1 MTTKLWSSVKHPQ
14 SNSEFLY
21 HDFEIGGKEFTAN
34 IDHNPARGLS
44 SMLFSRRSGKGNA
57 YSLKGDM
64 GVADARSVMMKMVPL
79 VHEHLH
85 GHKPNVL
92 KFSADGAEPSRVKM
106 YDWLAKRVHR
116 IHPDYVALHSDDM
129 EEGDTHVQRD
139 YYLVHKD
146 HVKQMQ
152 ADKVKQG
159 WPEPQQLA
167 REDDS
172 EFLTL
177 HHFSSELPWENA
189 VVDPDKFSTN
199 RNKYTKAEHRES
211 AFPRSFFY
219 VDPKEKEGVVFGEH
233 FTAKVPAKS
242 VYDLRTDP
250 EGHLPK
256 AHSISHLLHTL
267 EEAGYHGA
275 RYNNGRDIVTMWKP
289 VPVERV
295 PPTAPEQLSRDP
307 KWSKMTGVQ
316 GEGRRSNFTVGNG
329 RKYSAFMHQK
339 APGDY
344 GFQFGLQEGENQQGI
359 TGTGHAKEVFGHVI
373 GLLHQHLHDTEPK
386 AVSFSADSS
395 EPSRVKLYNYLI
407 SRVGRLHPD
416 YEGVREA
423 QPGSNLIKYSIKRK
437 ENPVQLAASKRN
449 FLHDL
454 AEGYHE
460 KHKDRFGL
468 DIHPTDGK
476 FVFDPDLGKRTAAV
490 FDKLKHQ
497 PDHPFVKK
505 AYNQLKVELLAQHH
519 HLTKAGIKFEPWEQA
534 GQPYKDSKDMQA
546 DVLANK
552 RIKYFKTT
560 AGFGSD
566 ARFNDHPLMEDVPH
580 MPGVKFNDLLRG
592 VHDVLAHAK
601 DGHQFGP
608 KGEFQAWGEHARLF
622 SPLARAALTTDT
634 HGQNSWVNF
643 GPHSHLPVA
652 ERPFGD
658 QKAAVLPKS
667 VTPKLQLSREWEE
680 HDEGDENSGVTHKA
694 SFKVGDGNHE
704 AQAGTDDDGVHFFGV
719 HPTPKE
725 FDPEFLKESARLLL
739 KHLDTHDPA
748 RVNLYGMGPHAI
760 PLGEIVNRLRP
771 HVYHTR
777 VSDNH
782 RVPTEVSVQ
791 WHDLEDDHGTRSIA
805 RSPKPPIEEKDGPV
819 AQALHALAQG
829 GIIAPAVDRMEEDG
843 LTDHPLYPVLKR
855 IHEGKGL
862 SKEST
867 NWRLPNGLTR
877 ALVHPHGQASMTLDK
892 FKFNGKK
899 LPGVRLHPGG
909 PGHDISH
916 LIPLRKHEFSKLSD
930 YLHGVEQDPH
940 GTDEPQPEQLS
951 RPVESD
957 LSQQGM
963 ARKKLLLKLLLEAKL
978 KPVAFGGSYALH
990 ASGMD
995 AGSYAEIAHNNEPDA
1010 VNYVG
1015 HYYGLLNGQG
1025 SPDLHVFHQN
1035 DTGNHSLTV
1044 FDSPLPTDKLYEA
1057 LAPALSS
1064 PMVRVIPKDGFNRVA
1079 VVNLQNSGILK
1090 DANAANTQ
1098 QFRGDFSTLRGRG
1111 GESSSSRE
1119 GHRNAIQAYERQYA
1133 DAGT

>member
-14 SNSEFLY
+14 SNSEFLH

-44 SMLFSRRSGKGNA
+44 LMLFSRRSGKGNA

-92 KFSADGAEPSRVKM
+92 RFSADGAEPSRVKM

-129 EEGDTHVQRD
+129 EEGDTHVHRN

-159 WPEPQQLA
+159 RPEPQQLA

-177 HHFSSELPWENA
+177 HHFSTSLPWENA
-189 VVDPDKFSTN
+189 VVDPEKFSTA
-199 RNKYTKAEHRES
+199 RNHYSKAEYRES
-211 AFPRSFFY
+211 QFGRSFFY
-219 VDPKEKEGVVFGEH
+219 VDPQEKEGMVYGEH
-233 FTAKVPAKS
+233 FTAKVPKS
-242 VYDLRTDP
+242 KVYDLRTDP

-256 AHSISHLLHTL
+256 ARSISHLLHTL

-295 PPTAPEQLSRDP
+295 PPAAPEQLSRDP

-423 QPGSNLIKYSIKRK
+423 QPGGSLVKYSIKRK
-437 ENPVQLAASKRN
+437 EKPMQLAASSHDEHALQALHMNREGQPGIAADYLQEKGHPLAPVFSRLHTGATLPGASISHSYYSLHHLGNPDGSYAGTLILGLVENGGKWFYGAHLGVPGKVEPVVPLRSREYEALVKHYGIRHVQRPFIHSEDEPPEPLHVQLAASKRN

-476 FVFDPDLGKRTAAV
+476 FVFDPELGKRTAAV

-505 AYNQLKVELLAQHH
+505 AYGQMKAELLAQYH
-519 HLTKAGIKFEPWEQA
+519 HLTKAGIKFEPWDQA

-552 RIKYFKTT
+552 RIKYFKT
-560 AGFGSD
+560 AEGFGSD
-566 ARFNDHPLMEDVPH
+566 ARFNDHPLMEEVPH

-622 SPLARAALTTDT
+622 SPLARAALTTET

-643 GPHSHLPVA
+643 GPHGDKPVT
-652 ERPFGD
+652 ERPFAD

-667 VTPKLQLSREWEE
+667 VTPKL
-680 HDEGDENSGVTHKA
+680 
-694 SFKVGDGNHE
+694 
-704 AQAGTDDDGVHFFGV
+704 
-719 HPTPKE
+719 
-725 FDPEFLKESARLLL
+725 
-739 KHLDTHDPA
+739 
-748 RVNLYGMGPHAI
+748 
-760 PLGEIVNRLRP
+760 
-771 HVYHTR
+771 
-777 VSDNH
+777 
-782 RVPTEVSVQ
+782 
-791 WHDLEDDHGTRSIA
+791 
-805 RSPKPPIEEKDGPV
+805 
-819 AQALHALAQG
+819 
-829 GIIAPAVDRMEEDG
+829 
-843 LTDHPLYPVLKR
+843 
-855 IHEGKGL
+855 
-862 SKEST
+862 
-867 NWRLPNGLTR
+867 
-877 ALVHPHGQASMTLDK
+877 
-892 FKFNGKK
+892 
-899 LPGVRLHPGG
+899 
-909 PGHDISH
+909 
-916 LIPLRKHEFSKLSD
+916 
-930 YLHGVEQDPH
+930 
-940 GTDEPQPEQLS
+940 QLS

-978 KPVAFGGSYALH
+978 KPVAFGGSYSLH
-990 ASGMD
+990 TSGMD
-995 AGSYAEIAHNNEPDA
+995 AGSYAEVVHNNEPDA
-1010 VNYVG
+1010 VSYVG

-1079 VVNLQNSGILK
+1079 VINLQNSGILK

-1133 DAGT
+1133 DAGS

>member
-14 SNSEFLY
+14 SNSEFLH

-116 IHPDYVALHSDDM
+116 IHPDYVALHSDGM

-552 RIKYFKTT
+552 RVKYFKT
-560 AGFGSD
+560 AEGFGSD
-566 ARFNDHPLMEDVPH
+566 ARFNDHPLMEEVPH
-580 MPGVKFNDLLRG
+580 MPGVKYNDLLRG

-622 SPLARAALTTDT
+622 SPLARAALTTET

-643 GPHSHLPVA
+643 GPHGHKPVT
-652 ERPFGD
+652 ERPFAD

-667 VTPKLQLSREWEE
+667 VTPKL
-680 HDEGDENSGVTHKA
+680 
-694 SFKVGDGNHE
+694 
-704 AQAGTDDDGVHFFGV
+704 
-719 HPTPKE
+719 
-725 FDPEFLKESARLLL
+725 
-739 KHLDTHDPA
+739 
-748 RVNLYGMGPHAI
+748 
-760 PLGEIVNRLRP
+760 
-771 HVYHTR
+771 
-777 VSDNH
+777 
-782 RVPTEVSVQ
+782 
-791 WHDLEDDHGTRSIA
+791 
-805 RSPKPPIEEKDGPV
+805 
-819 AQALHALAQG
+819 
-829 GIIAPAVDRMEEDG
+829 
-843 LTDHPLYPVLKR
+843 
-855 IHEGKGL
+855 
-862 SKEST
+862 
-867 NWRLPNGLTR
+867 
-877 ALVHPHGQASMTLDK
+877 
-892 FKFNGKK
+892 
-899 LPGVRLHPGG
+899 
-909 PGHDISH
+909 
-916 LIPLRKHEFSKLSD
+916 
-930 YLHGVEQDPH
+930 
-940 GTDEPQPEQLS
+940 QLS

-1111 GESSSSRE
+1111 GESAGARE
-1119 GHRNAIQAYERQYA
+1119 GHRNAIQAYERQHA
-1133 DAGT
+1133 DAGS